1 MKGGVKM
8 SFSMNIPLFKI
19 DEEQKLVYGRA
30 TQEVVDKSDE
40 IMDYESSK
48 PMFEKWSND
57 FANRT
62 NGKSYGNVRIQHDSK
77 RVGGKIAE
85 PLTFNDADKAIDIC
99 VKVNDDALFNQI
111 KEGYYTGF
119 SVGGSYGK
127 QWTDD
132 DGLLHYTAIPSEI
145 SIVDNPCVGTAT
157 IMYVKADGTTETKTF
172 KKEDKSMDDLT
183 KVNEEVKQKFMD
195 ALAKADTKKAF
206 SFEEIENR
214 LEGALRAQITTP
226 FDCGYFYIIDVFL
239 DSVIICGD
247 LDGDGDRDCYRIG
260 YTMDADGVIKLG
272 KIGAVRRTW
281 IPAID
286 EDNPDMEFGL
296 PKANKADEAT
306 DLQKADE
313 VEELAKADEV
323 EKTAV
328 EIEPKDEAKPEVEKT
343 SVEVDEKQE
352 EKDKEEVEKRDF
364 SAEERKKLAEEGK
377 AMPDGSFPIENKEDL
392 KNAIRLVGQA
402 KDKEKAMAFI
412 KKRAKALN
420 AEDMIPESWGKA
432 EKAAD
437 DEMEK
442 ADCKKEDIFEA
453 VCKAMDNA
461 DDEIKKGCSKLFHKM
476 VEKGLYCK
484 CDKCAKAVE
493 GETTEKAA
501 ADTDLHKADSDEST
515 LVKASLDNEALTKA
529 MGVIDDLKK
538 AFDSLKSDN
547 DELKKRVQELED
559 MPVAGGAIVA
569 DGTIPMEKTIGGTVG
584 KPPVTNMGEADVLRK
599 MISEADNATLK
610 EEYSKRLANLE
621 MKKVFG

>member
-1 MKGGVKM
+1 MG
-8 SFSMNIPLFKI
+8 FSMKIPLLKA
-19 DEEQKLVYGRA
+19 DENLHEVWGRA
-30 TQEVVDKSDE
+30 TQEIIDRAGE

-48 PMFEKWSND
+48 PLFQAWSDD
-57 FANRT
+57 FAKRT
-62 NGKSYGNVRIQHDSK
+62 HGKSYGAIREQHDSK
-77 RVGGKIAE
+77 KAVGKIIE
-85 PLTFNDADKAIDIC
+85 PLSFSDADKAIDIH
-99 VKVNDDALFNQI
+99 VKVVDENTWRKVSESVLNS
-111 KEGYYTGF
+111 F
-119 SVGGSYGK
+119 SIGGSYEK
-127 QWTDD
+127 TWTDEE
-132 DGLLHYTAIPSEI
+132 GNLRYTARPTEI
-145 SIVDNPCVGTAT
+145 SLVDEPACPTAT
-157 IMYVKADGTTETKTF
+157 IQFVKADGTTETKTL
-172 KKEDKSMDDLT
+172 KKEVKNMEDLT
-183 KVNEEVKQKFMD
+183 KVNDEVKKNFTE

-206 SFEEIENR
+206 SFEEITNR
-214 LEGALRAQITTP
+214 LMGALKAQITTP
-226 FDCGYFYIIDVFL
+226 FNAGYFWIKKTYA

-247 LDGDGDRDCYRIG
+247 LDGDGDKDCYRVG
-260 YTMDADGVIKLG
+260 YKMDADGVITLG
-272 KIGAVRRTW
+272 KIEAVRAVW

-286 EDNPDMEFGL
+286 EDNPEQEFGL
-296 PKANKADEAT
+296 PKAHKADEAS

-313 VEELAKADEV
+313 VEELAKANEV

-328 EIEPKDEAKPEVEKT
+328 EIEPKDEVEVEKT
-343 SVEVDEKQE
+343 SVEIDEKQE

-420 AEDMIPESWGKA
+420 AEDLIPESWSKA

-493 GETTEKAA
+493 GETAEKAA
-501 ADTDLHKADSDEST
+501 ADTDLHKADGENSEP
-515 LVKASLDNEALTKA
+515 VKDDSETILAKA
-529 MGVIDDLKK
+529 MGEFADLKK

-547 DELKKRVQELED
+547 DELKKRVKELEN
-559 MPVAGGAIVA
+559 MPVAGGAMVA
-569 DGTIPMEKTIGGTVG
+569 DGTMAMEKTIGGTIG
-584 KPPVTNMGEADVLRK
+584 KPPVNNMGEADVLRK
-599 MISEADNATLK
+599 MIGESDSPALK
-610 EEYSKRLANLE
+610 EEYSKRLASLE